1 MTQNRKF
8 RFRISGFLSFP
19 WPWQFLFLFLYSQLG
34 FITVKGYKA
43 KLTKGKAH
51 DVKSTGIQTEISKSL
66 LSVESHRTHFYK
78 MSFRYF
84 IKCLSIDVSWWLN
97 CGFFIWG
104 NNVTEI
110 STFSSYLIYMYITIT
125 WSYIFFSE
133 LSELTF

>member
-1 MTQNRKF
+1 MKQNRKF

-66 LSVESHRTHFYK
+66 LSVESHRTHFYT

-84 IKCLSIDVSWWLN
+84 IKCLSIDVSSWLN

-104 NNVTEI
+104 NII
-110 STFSSYLIYMYITIT
+110 SSFKLNCKRGKTNCGFGILNNEGRRIRKN
-125 WSYIFFSE
+125 
-133 LSELTF
+133 